1 LRLFEALLQVGEH
14 CKVLIYNDH
23 QLVAYFENPRVRG
36 SIPRLA
42 TRIPTTTPIRVIGVV
57 APGAAFGTS
66 YRKGM
71 LSYAKICN
79 EAVSH
84 CVL

>member
-1 LRLFEALLQVGEH
+1 MQVGEH

-42 TRIPTTTPIRVIGVV
+42 TKAFQVKNGNPIAV
-57 APGAAFGTS
+57 AVF
-66 YRKGM
+66 
-71 LSYAKICN
+71 
-79 EAVSH
+79 H
-84 CVL
+84 